1 METTLAFLVIRDG
14 GDSRDVFPNM
24 VLTRQ
29 YCWNFSLV
37 KCVHFVVAVTMK
49 TFIYFL
55 FLAGSHMFI
64 KVLKTTENSPAES
77 KGEILHS
84 SLDQLDEFTVC
95 GRFLTS
101 VFSTKHHVWQNLIF
115 RDQTYFLAAITL
127 GDINISTF
135 RHFYKMIFQDIL

>member
-1 METTLAFLVIRDG
+1 
-14 GDSRDVFPNM
+14 
-24 VLTRQ
+24 
-29 YCWNFSLV
+29 
-37 KCVHFVVAVTMK
+37 
-49 TFIYFL
+49 
-55 FLAGSHMFI
+55 MFI
-64 KVLKTTENSPAES
+64 KVLKTTENSPAET

-127 GDINISTF
+127 GDKNILTF
-135 RHFYKMIFQDIL
+135 RHFYKIIFYLIENYFIF